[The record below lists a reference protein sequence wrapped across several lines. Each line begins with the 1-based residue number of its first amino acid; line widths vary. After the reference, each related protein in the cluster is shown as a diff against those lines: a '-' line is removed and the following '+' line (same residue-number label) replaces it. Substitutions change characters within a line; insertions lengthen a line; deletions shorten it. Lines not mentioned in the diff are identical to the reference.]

1 MIKLNVKAK
10 KASIATEFKRAIEE
24 IKANAKR
31 GVAVTELVI
40 DIEIYDSVR
49 VKINELVEKKKIDGY
64 WLTMS
69 GPVGMQSSI
78 AYGNNSRLMKFKI
91 RG

>member
-1 MIKLNVKAK
+1 MITLNKKAK
-10 KASIATEFKRAIEE
+10 QATINKEFKRAIAE
-24 IKANAKR
+24 IKANAKK
-31 GVAVTELVI
+31 GIATTELI
-40 DIEIYDSVR
+40 LNREIYDEVR
-49 VKINELVEKKKIDGY
+49 AKIDELVKANKIDGY

-78 AYGNNSRLMKFKI
+78 AWGNDCRLLKFKL

>member
-10 KASIATEFKRAIEE
+10 KTNITNE
-24 IKANAKR
+24 AKR
-31 GVAVTELVI
+31 GIGEIKENAAKGISVTELVF
-40 DIEIYDSVR
+40 DKEIYSEVR
-49 VKINELVEKKKIDGY
+49 NEINKHMEKKKVSFV

-78 AYGNNSRLMKFKI
+78 SCGDGRLMKFKLKS
-91 RG
+91 

>member
-1 MIKLNVKAK
+1 MITLNKKAK
-10 KASIATEFKRAIEE
+10 QATINKEFKRAIAE
-24 IKANAKR
+24 IKANAKK
-31 GVAVTELVI
+31 GIATTELI
-40 DIEIYDSVR
+40 LNREIYDEVR
-49 VKINELVEKKKIDGY
+49 AKIDGY

-78 AYGNNSRLMKFKI
+78 AWGNDCRLLKFKL

>member
-10 KASIATEFKRAIEE
+10 KTNITNEFKRAIEE

-31 GVAVTELVI
+31 GVAVTELVF
-40 DIEIYDSVR
+40 DKEIYDEVR
-49 VKINELVEKKKIDGY
+49 AKINELVEKKKIDGF
-64 WLTMS
+64 WQTMS
-69 GPVGMQSSI
+69 GPIGMTSSI
-78 AYGNNSRLMKFKI
+78 AYGNGRLMKFKI